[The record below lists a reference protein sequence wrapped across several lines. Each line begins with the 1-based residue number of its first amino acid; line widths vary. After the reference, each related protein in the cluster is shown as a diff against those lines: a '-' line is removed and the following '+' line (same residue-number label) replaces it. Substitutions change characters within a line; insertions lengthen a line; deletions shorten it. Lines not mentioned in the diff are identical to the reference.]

1 MLEQSG
7 LFLLLLLPATVW
19 VSICVQPASS
29 ATSDLEAAVFCIFV
43 SFCLKLHRHIQT
55 FKAEAALPACV
66 QVSRFLPAACHLQ
79 AVLTVSTA
87 KSGGVLHLRSVYHE
101 VSTI

>member
-29 ATSDLEAAVFCIFV
+29 ATSDLEAAVFCVFV
-43 SFCLKLHRHIQT
+43 SFCLKLHRAHSDFQ
-55 FKAEAALPACV
+55 
-66 QVSRFLPAACHLQ
+66 
-79 AVLTVSTA
+79 
-87 KSGGVLHLRSVYHE
+87 G
-101 VSTI
+101 